1 LAPKRVVVCLSV
13 VVALGAL
20 TGVPLLG
27 PALAAPGTLLSDAP
41 VLADPDPAAVAVGWL
56 PAGSAV
62 SIDGPPVA
70 GFYPVAAG
78 NVAGWL
84 PAASLLLDQ
93 AGGPGAGIA
102 AATPV
107 AGGAL
112 SDGLAAGAAPGTPA
126 ETTGASSPFSDAGPS
141 GPATVAIE
149 APILAGP
156 GPDFGLIAT
165 APAGSTVEQTGHLIG
180 GYVTVQYA
188 EVTGWAP
195 LDHLG
200 APAPAAAPAA

>member
-1 LAPKRVVVCLSV
+1 MRKVAAVCLSV

-20 TGVPLLG
+20 AGLALLG

-41 VLADPDPAAVAVGWL
+41 VLGEPNPEAAAVGWL

-62 SIDGPPVA
+62 SVDGPPVN

-78 NVAGWL
+78 EVSGWL

-93 AGGPGAGIA
+93 AAGSGVGIA
-102 AATPV
+102 AATPI
-107 AGGAL
+107 
-112 SDGLAAGAAPGTPA
+112 
-126 ETTGASSPFSDAGPS
+126 ASGDLGFGPM

-156 GPDFGLIAT
+156 GPGFGLIAT
-165 APAGSTVEQTGHLIG
+165 APAGSTVEQTGHEIG

-200 APAPAAAPAA
+200 APPSAADPAA